1 MFAEAEHLRG
11 HVMEEI
17 ARVYAEALFEV
28 AADKG
33 KLDEIHDQ
41 LGQVADAIAENRDLQ
56 VFLFSPYFSSEEK
69 KEGLKKAVSGADD
82 LVSNFLELL
91 VENHRM
97 PALFRIRR
105 EIDRLWDEEHKR
117 LPVEI
122 TSAIE
127 LDDKVIK
134 QIGDRIAE
142 QTGQKV
148 ELTASVD
155 PDVLGGL
162 VVRVGNTV
170 LDASIR
176 HRLEQLRKQVARA

>member
-1 MFAEAEHLRG
+1 
-11 HVMEEI
+11 MEEI
-17 ARVYAEALFEV
+17 ATVYGRSLYEA
-28 AADKG
+28 ATDADKV
-33 KLDEIHDQ
+33 DEIREQIGQ
-41 LGQVADAIAENRDLQ
+41 LADELEGDRDLQ

-69 KEGLKKAVSGADD
+69 KEGLRKAISGAND
-82 LVSNFLELL
+82 LVTNFLDLL

-97 PALFRIRR
+97 PALFRIRK

-122 TSAIE
+122 TSAVE
-127 LDDKVIK
+127 LDEKVTK

-142 QTGQKV
+142 QTGQQV